1 MSQTIDG
8 GAKFAAERRDLLD
21 RLPFLAEA
29 TPDVRKRFLAD
40 GTIVR
45 LSAGDYFLQEGDACA
60 NFAIV
65 LSGRMRVF
73 KLGEGGQEITL
84 YHVGGGEACPLN
96 VSCILSDR
104 PVPAMARVEEDVEA
118 LVIPAHTF
126 RRWVAEYEPLQTFVF
141 RMFTERLAEVM
152 SLVEE
157 VAFKKMDQRLAGYLD
172 DLFHRNG
179 GSDGSV
185 EITHAQIA
193 SELGTAREVVSRLLK
208 EFERLGA
215 VELSRGRISI
225 RKVEM
230 LRSLAARGDA

>member
-1 MSQTIDG
+1 MSQIVDG
-8 GAKFAAERRDLLD
+8 GAKFAAERRDVLA

-29 TPDVRKRFLAD
+29 TPEVRKRFLSE

-45 LSAGDYFLQEGDACA
+45 LSAGDYFLQEGDVCA
-60 NFAIV
+60 SFAVV

-104 PVPAMARVEEDVEA
+104 PVPATARVEEDVEA
-118 LVIPAHTF
+118 LVIPARTF

-141 RMFTERLAEVM
+141 RMFTERLTEVM

-172 DLFHRNG
+172 DQFHREG
-179 GSDGSV
+179 EPDGVV

-215 VELSRGRISI
+215 VELSRGRISL
-225 RKVEM
+225 RKEAL
-230 LRSLAARGDA
+230 LRSLAARGEA